1 MKNEKVLS
9 EKINF
14 LLETKEADMDLCTT
28 IDESLNVTIDYCMLG
43 AIKLTKFTMML
54 SQIKE
59 NVVEE
64 LSKEGVPKIFALKRV
79 QLDLINWCQDY
90 CDTFK
95 ERIYKNNL
103 DKEEIFV
110 EQKFLEQVSR
120 MILDIA

>member
-1 MKNEKVLS
+1 
-9 EKINF
+9 
-14 LLETKEADMDLCTT
+14 
-28 IDESLNVTIDYCMLG
+28 
-43 AIKLTKFTMML
+43 MML

-64 LSKEGVPKIFALKRV
+64 LSREGVPKIFALKRV
-79 QLDLINWCQDY
+79 QLDLINSGQDY
-90 CDTFK
+90 CYTFK
-95 ERIYKNNL
+95 EPMYKNNL

>member
-1 MKNEKVLS
+1 M
-9 EKINF
+9 
-14 LLETKEADMDLCTT
+14 LLK
-28 IDESLNVTIDYCMLG
+28 
-43 AIKLTKFTMML
+43 
-54 SQIKE
+54 QIEE

-79 QLDLINWCQDY
+79 QLDLINGCQDY

-95 ERIYKNNL
+95 ERMDKNNL

-120 MILDIA
+120 MILDLA